1 MLADEDGQGE
11 AMPTIRN
18 REHARRSGRGAL
30 ITIKVVH
37 TLVWLSVESCVA
49 YLLYAGFAKRS
60 DRRAAIAGAV
70 VTIECTVFIANGLR
84 CPLTDVAESL
94 GDDHGSVTDIYLPPW
109 LARNLP
115 AIHVPLVILTIV
127 LHLGNLRRR
136 ASRTTD
142 AATPARTFRAAPG
155 PPPPPGVARPD
166 PVHCCTRRA

>member
-1 MLADEDGQGE
+1 
-11 AMPTIRN
+11 MPATGN
-18 REHARRSGRGAL
+18 REHPRRTGPARTSGAL
-30 ITIKVVH
+30 IAIKVVH

-70 VTIECTVFIANGLR
+70 VITECTVFIANGLR

-127 LHLGNLRRR
+127 LHLRNLCRPLTCRSP
-136 ASRTTD
+136 AEY
-142 AATPARTFRAAPG
+142 PARYDGHAQA
-155 PPPPPGVARPD
+155 
-166 PVHCCTRRA
+166 

>member
-1 MLADEDGQGE
+1 
-11 AMPTIRN
+11 MPTIRN

-84 CPLTDVAESL
+84 CP
-94 GDDHGSVTDIYLPPW
+94 
-109 LARNLP
+109 
-115 AIHVPLVILTIV
+115 
-127 LHLGNLRRR
+127 
-136 ASRTTD
+136 
-142 AATPARTFRAAPG
+142 
-155 PPPPPGVARPD
+155 
-166 PVHCCTRRA
+166 